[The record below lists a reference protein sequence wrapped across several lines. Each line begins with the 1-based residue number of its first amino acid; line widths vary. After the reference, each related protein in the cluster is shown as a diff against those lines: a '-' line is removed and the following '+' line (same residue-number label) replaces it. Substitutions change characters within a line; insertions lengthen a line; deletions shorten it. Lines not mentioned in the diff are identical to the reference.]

1 MTMLTVIKIL
11 ESILGLIVRALKSH
25 TLAFDFVLL
34 ALVRMKR
41 FENHWIRHFT
51 LAIGLCM

>member
-11 ESILGLIVRALKSH
+11 ESILGLIVQALKSH
-25 TLAFDFVLL
+25 TLAFDFVFL
-34 ALVRMKR
+34 ALVKMKR